1 MGTSG
6 RHESR
11 VGSNGLLIFG
21 AEEVGYEMPYLPSD
35 GEPVSM
41 SMDYIL
47 NGLNSDCH
55 KRLEAFRD
63 CVNSD
68 GD

>member
-1 MGTSG
+1 
-6 RHESR
+6 
-11 VGSNGLLIFG
+11 
-21 AEEVGYEMPYLPSD
+21 MPYLPSD

-68 GD
+68 WD